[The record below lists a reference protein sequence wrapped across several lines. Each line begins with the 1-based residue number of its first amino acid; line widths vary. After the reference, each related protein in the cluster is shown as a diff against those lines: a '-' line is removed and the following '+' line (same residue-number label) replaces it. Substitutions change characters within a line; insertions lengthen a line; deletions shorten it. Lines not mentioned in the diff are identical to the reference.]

1 MKTLD
6 GNLLELS
13 STDQSLQDDRIIK
26 SLGGGCGHNLPLSDH
41 SYFRDQQ
48 HETALEVA
56 LLPVRNNWLVL
67 NSPIAIMLLV
77 PQEMDSKV

>member
-1 MKTLD
+1 MTTLD

-26 SLGGGCGHNLPLSDH
+26 SLGGGGRNLPLSDH

-56 LLPVRNNWLVL
+56 LLPVRNNWQVL

>member
-1 MKTLD
+1 MTILD
-6 GNLLELS
+6 GNLLALS
-13 STDQSLQDDRIIK
+13 RTDQSVQDDRIIK
-26 SLGGGCGHNLPLSDH
+26 SLGGCGHNLPLSDH

-56 LLPVRNNWLVL
+56 LLPVRNNWQVL